1 MLQVAQ
7 QVTKGSGKSI
17 AESYVSMIES
27 GRRNPP
33 RQPVLGAFAKAL
45 GEGEVVLEYAAK
57 GQRYRPI
64 IEVLKERNVSQELIW
79 ALRAHERYQM
89 DYVTDVLRALSP
101 LRGVELLIILGI
113 EGTVEMFFIDDL
125 L

>member
-17 AESYVSMIES
+17 AESYVSMIEA
-27 GRRNPP
+27 GHRNPP

-64 IEVLKERNVSQELIW
+64 IDVLKERNASHELIL
-79 ALRAHERYQM
+79 AIKEHEQYQM
-89 DYVTDVLRALSP
+89 DYVTDVLRALSS
-101 LRGVELLIILGI
+101 LRGVEFLIILGV
-113 EGTVEMFFIDDL
+113 EGTVEIFLIDNRL
-125 L
+125 